1 MHAGD
6 ALRKL
11 KYFAV
16 SNKIDTFAHDK
27 PNVQNKRQ
35 NTKKTSLKRKL
46 GTYPDQISQLE
57 KKRNF
62 KKEKLKK
69 FLYKKQ

>member
-1 MHAGD
+1 MQ
-6 ALRKL
+6 LTK
-11 KYFAV
+11 K
-16 SNKIDTFAHDK
+16 
-27 PNVQNKRQ
+27 NVQNKRQ